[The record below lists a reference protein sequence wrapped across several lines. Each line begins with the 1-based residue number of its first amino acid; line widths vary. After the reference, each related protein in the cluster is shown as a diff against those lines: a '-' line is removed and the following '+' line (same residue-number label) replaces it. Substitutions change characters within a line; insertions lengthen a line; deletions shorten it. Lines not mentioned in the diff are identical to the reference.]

1 MSFPALADRRFQRR
15 FFRFAG
21 LYCVLLVWSPSHD
34 GQRCS
39 LRNAARERRGPLPS
53 IKAADALLD
62 ERRVLT
68 ELGHETLTGGI
79 FTVPDVSK
87 RDKRLGS
94 RRRIGQRQ

>member
-1 MSFPALADRRFQRR
+1 MSFPAFADRRFQRR
-15 FFRFAG
+15 CFRFPG
-21 LYCVLLVWSPSHD
+21 LYCVLAWSPGHD

-53 IKAADALLD
+53 IKAGALLD

-68 ELGHETLTGGI
+68 ELGHETLTEI

-87 RDKRLGS
+87 RDS
-94 RRRIGQRQ
+94 V